1 MSSGAAEIYAAS
13 VALTEIMHLA
23 YIIEEMGDQVVY
35 PLDLRVDNTT
45 CIAFSKGNVRRSKLK
60 HIDVRQQWVEWLR
73 SQDLVNLSYV
83 DTKVNPADF
92 FTKILDIDTFIRLR
106 DMMMVNRP
114 IDADKAINTAKSG
127 HRCARAS

>member
-1 MSSGAAEIYAAS
+1 MLAELHPDMSSGAAEIYAAS

-60 HIDVRQQWVEWLR
+60 HIDVRQQ
-73 SQDLVNLSYV
+73 
-83 DTKVNPADF
+83 
-92 FTKILDIDTFIRLR
+92 
-106 DMMMVNRP
+106 
-114 IDADKAINTAKSG
+114 
-127 HRCARAS
+127 

>member
-1 MSSGAAEIYAAS
+1 
-13 VALTEIMHLA
+13 MHLA

>member
-1 MSSGAAEIYAAS
+1 M
-13 VALTEIMHLA
+13 
-23 YIIEEMGDQVVY
+23 Y

-92 FTKILDIDTFIRLR
+92 YTKILDTDTFERLR

-114 IDADKAINTAKSG
+114 IDADKAITYTAKSG